1 MSDHTKNRT
10 SSGQLWNFITKQPR
24 GTWAGQRQSPG
35 RGAPGRPGPLH
46 YEPNQNGRKSGRG
59 GLEGPKAVE
68 KVFGFPEKPPRSAGK
83 HSREGGHKHKV
94 CVSRPRGGKIPGKHA
109 KTTVFNPTPR
119 PLDPS
124 GCKNIR
130 REAASPFNKLRSDKP
145 RTGFDN
151 LEFWLPKQNALVILL
166 SKQNAFGILLSKQNA
181 LGKMKILKFCYP
193 NRML

>member
-1 MSDHTKNRT
+1 MILCEQNIFPPRFLFSADFFSLRKIFSWHFFGPSGNERTHKNRT
-10 SSGQLWNFITKQPR
+10 SYGQLRDFITKRPR

-83 HSREGGHKHKV
+83 HSREGGDKHKV

-124 GCKNIR
+124 AGKKSSLQSCL
-130 REAASPFNKLRSDKP
+130 PF
-145 RTGFDN
+145 
-151 LEFWLPKQNALVILL
+151 
-166 SKQNAFGILLSKQNA
+166 
-181 LGKMKILKFCYP
+181 
-193 NRML
+193 